1 MMPVSASKDLSFMRK
16 RSFIGLVVG
25 TVLLVWG
32 CGQGKGQAA
41 APPAAVHDESPSG
54 TDPHSEGDA
63 AGPHADAGGGEGTGT
78 IALSPEARANIGLTV
93 ESAQLRPIERTLTL
107 NATLEVIPDQEAF
120 VSSRVQG
127 KVTEVQANV
136 GDRVARGQPL
146 VLLQSLQIAEAPPVV
161 AVPSPL
167 DGVVLERTVTVG
179 ETIDPVKS
187 LFHIGNL
194 ARMLA
199 GAEVFEADL
208 ALVRRGQVARV
219 RVLPYPERMFMGR
232 VVRLSDAID
241 PQRRTLRIWIEVP
254 NTADLK
260 LKPQMFAQVN
270 LVVSSGR
277 AAVTVPNEAV
287 QVNGP
292 ERFVFVQNGEG
303 FLRQNVILG
312 ERDDRYTAI
321 KSGLVEGDEVVVRGA
336 VELATVAAQPA
347 GGGVQDESK
356 PHSH

>member
-1 MMPVSASKDLSFMRK
+1 MK
-16 RSFIGLVVG
+16 RVLAIGLIAAAVI
-25 TVLLVWG
+25 LAWG
-32 CGQGKGQAA
+32 CGQSKGEAA
-41 APPAAVHDESPSG
+41 SPPAAIHDESPG
-54 TDPHSEGDA
+54 GPDAHKDGEPHT
-63 AGPHADAGGGEGTGT
+63 HADAGGGEGTGT

-93 ESAQLRPIERTLTL
+93 EAAEVRRIERTLTL
-107 NATLEVIPDQEAF
+107 NATLEVAPDQEAF

-127 KVTEVQANV
+127 KVTEVRANV
-136 GDRVARGQPL
+136 GDRVDRGQPL

-179 ETIDPVKS
+179 ETIDPAKS

-194 ARMLA
+194 TSMLA

-219 RVLPYPERMFMGR
+219 RVLPYPERVFTGR
-232 VVRLSDAID
+232 VVRLSNAID
-241 PQRRTLRIWIEVP
+241 PVRRTLRIWIEVP

-270 LVVSSGR
+270 LVVSSSG

-292 ERFVFVQNGEG
+292 ERFVFVQNGEA

-321 KSGLVEGDEVVVRGA
+321 KGGLVEGDEVVVRGA
-336 VELATVAAQPA
+336 VELATVASQPA
-347 GGGVQDESK
+347 AGVMQDESK